1 MITSNVSE
9 IYWFKKNREAREYE
23 SVRVRERE
31 CDSEGEISLPRNYD
45 ARKPY
50 NECTCK

>member
-1 MITSNVSE
+1 MKTSNE
-9 IYWFKKNREAREYE
+9 KREARECE
-23 SVRVRERE
+23 SVRMRERE
-31 CDSEGEISLPRNYD
+31 CDGEISLPRNYD